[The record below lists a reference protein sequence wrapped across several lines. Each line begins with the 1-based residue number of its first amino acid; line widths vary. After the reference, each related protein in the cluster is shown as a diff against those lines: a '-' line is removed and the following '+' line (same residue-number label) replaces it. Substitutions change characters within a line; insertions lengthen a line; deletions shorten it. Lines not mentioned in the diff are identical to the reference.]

1 MKATETLIQTKFL
14 KLLNK
19 YKIDE
24 INVDKLCE
32 AVNIKRQTFYY
43 HYKNIYDVI
52 YSIFY
57 SKRLETTNPKV
68 YDQIILDYLNF
79 LFSDDVFYREI
90 NESNAKE
97 VLIEFSVSFL
107 YRSMLVYLSKYKL
120 STEIKKE
127 ISRFV
132 STSIAQQALY
142 YYANPDLNKKE
153 IKQRLSLFINEK
165 YIEDVIYN
173 YMKANI

>member
-1 MKATETLIQTKFL
+1 
-14 KLLNK
+14 
-19 YKIDE
+19 
-24 INVDKLCE
+24 
-32 AVNIKRQTFYY
+32 
-43 HYKNIYDVI
+43 
-52 YSIFY
+52 
-57 SKRLETTNPKV
+57 
-68 YDQIILDYLNF
+68 
-79 LFSDDVFYREI
+79 
-90 NESNAKE
+90 
-97 VLIEFSVSFL
+97 
-107 YRSMLVYLSKYKL
+107 MLVYLSKYKL